1 MKKSKESSGICY
13 NTGEPDRGGGWWG
26 GDMLSQRGKLQKHQ
40 VFCNEMDVKYSENQ
54 IHKVINLITK
64 RLEAYVEGDIH
75 SHLINT
81 E

>member
-1 MKKSKESSGICY
+1 MKKSKENSGIYY
-13 NTGEPDRGGGWWG
+13 NTGEPDGGA

-40 VFCNEMDVKYSENQ
+40 VFCNKMYVKYSENQ

-64 RLEAYVEGDIH
+64 RQEADVEGDIH